1 MDKFNR
7 VSTKFRQEKGIVDF
21 IEVGTQEARFIQP
34 LAAAITNEWKN
45 ELTSVYNAHNITP
58 SQSEFATMTF
68 NTWLRDRRIDKPVII
83 AAPPAFGKSAMMSMF
98 LRVMCAN
105 FPDTFG
111 AVVVKERLDDLKEL
125 RDEINEACGIKRAYL
140 IEGYDK
146 EVHSRLDYE
155 DQFVNQREYNVL
167 LMTTKQLER
176 QSLRDNLESFTS
188 FETDAGKLQR
198 RSLLLIDEK
207 PSLVLSHTLSA
218 RNLNEFMSDVLEISR
233 DNKGKLKS
241 YYNRVRQIVEEVRA
255 KLEGQ
260 EIEAGAFPAVDRR
273 FKMPV
278 RLVRDFAEA
287 YGHEQM
293 ATLRA
298 VERVINTGGEYS
310 EYNGIGIVT
319 NTHTI
324 HYKYTLFNT
333 YILDGTGAT
342 DPEYLSDDFYV
353 VKPQDELDYSNVLFR
368 VCDSYNLSRT
378 ALRQSA
384 QSVERVIEMAK
395 RIITEHESDKTL
407 VVTYK
412 ENVEQITEE
421 LSEEIA
427 EGKAMVK
434 HFDGGRGSNDYV
446 ECNNAIYIGTLFKGT
461 SYYTTASQAVVGDRL
476 GMQLKRGHISTSE
489 GLTFKDEYTEAYK
502 KTDIAINLVQET
514 NRLRAG
520 RKPDMVT
527 IYLFNRD
534 KEMVDIVRDHY
545 PLAKF
550 EKYEPIEKLTGKK
563 TAIDEIIDYFAGM
576 DRGERVKQSTIYKEL
591 DISSRTFRRQVDT
604 PKFRAAMKKYG
615 ITREKTFYQK
625 D

>member
-1 MDKFNR
+1 
-7 VSTKFRQEKGIVDF
+7 
-21 IEVGTQEARFIQP
+21 
-34 LAAAITNEWKN
+34 
-45 ELTSVYNAHNITP
+45 
-58 SQSEFATMTF
+58 
-68 NTWLRDRRIDKPVII
+68 
-83 AAPPAFGKSAMMSMF
+83 
-98 LRVMCAN
+98 
-105 FPDTFG
+105 
-111 AVVVKERLDDLKEL
+111 
-125 RDEINEACGIKRAYL
+125 
-140 IEGYDK
+140 
-146 EVHSRLDYE
+146 
-155 DQFVNQREYNVL
+155 
-167 LMTTKQLER
+167 
-176 QSLRDNLESFTS
+176 
-188 FETDAGKLQR
+188 
-198 RSLLLIDEK
+198 
-207 PSLVLSHTLSA
+207 
-218 RNLNEFMSDVLEISR
+218 
-233 DNKGKLKS
+233 
-241 YYNRVRQIVEEVRA
+241 
-255 KLEGQ
+255 
-260 EIEAGAFPAVDRR
+260 
-273 FKMPV
+273 
-278 RLVRDFAEA
+278 
-287 YGHEQM
+287 M